1 MVKHSAECRDVD
13 LAVLGL
19 AAEPFGLLFLAADMA
34 QALLQGS
41 NLAKP
46 LHPAGLAEPLM
57 SVALDLQQ
65 ARDLGEGNPEHGTSD
80 TRVLML
86 ARGSVW
92 PVTAT
97 QRDLA
102 KAEMIAELC
111 PFGVGGFTV
120 FFARPMRAALVDE
133 LPVVADH
140 LGRVDGDISLSCVQ
154 VEMAQ

>member
-1 MVKHSAECRDVD
+1 VKLSAECRHVD
-13 LAVLGL
+13 LAALSL
-19 AAEPFGLLFLAADMA
+19 AAEPFSLLFLAADVA

-41 NLAKP
+41 NLAEP
-46 LHPAGLAEPLM
+46 LHLTGLAEPLM
-57 SVALDLQQ
+57 GVALDLQQ

-92 PVTAT
+92 PVAAA
-97 QRDLA
+97 QSDLA
-102 KAEMIAELC
+102 EAEMIAELC

-120 FFARPMRAALVDE
+120 FLAGPVSAALVDE
-133 LPVVADH
+133 LPVVADY

-154 VEMAQ
+154 VEMAE